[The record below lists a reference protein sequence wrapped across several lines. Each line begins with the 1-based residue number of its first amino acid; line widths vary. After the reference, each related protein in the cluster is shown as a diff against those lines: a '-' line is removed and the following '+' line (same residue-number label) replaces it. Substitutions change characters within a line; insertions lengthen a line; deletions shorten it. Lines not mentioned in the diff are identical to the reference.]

1 MNYIISSI
9 ILLVV
14 VLIIIYLFSIDNNI
28 DRFKNKIKD
37 TCTTIKTE
45 KTNYISETDSMILL
59 QFLKSH
65 YNLYDNI
72 LIPKKIFYI
81 LNKDEYTL
89 KEINIIGYKIND
101 NFSFGE
107 VKHTITIK
115 FIPIKNE
122 LFIGRY
128 TLFGVNGNYYI
139 ETDINDE
146 KSKSNKKLQPII
158 KNTPIETKPSKN
170 ESIKNKIDD
179 NPLITATDILDMIPD
194 IIHLSSDEKDTERIT
209 TVTPAK
215 KITFSSST
223 K

>member
-9 ILLVV
+9 VLLVV

-28 DRFKNKIKD
+28 DRFKNKFKD
-37 TCTTIKTE
+37 TCKTIKTE
-45 KTNYISETDSMILL
+45 KTNYISENDSMILL

-72 LIPKKIFYI
+72 LIPKKIFY
-81 LNKDEYTL
+81 LLDKNEYTI
-89 KEINIIGYKIND
+89 KELNIIGYKIND
-101 NFSFGE
+101 NFLFDE
-107 VKHTITIK
+107 VNHTITMK

-128 TLFGVNGNYYI
+128 TLFGINGNYYI
-139 ETDINDE
+139 ETDINDQ
-146 KSKSNKKLQPII
+146 KSKSNKKLQSII
-158 KNTPIETKPSKN
+158 KNTPIESIKN
-170 ESIKNKIDD
+170 ESIKNKTED

-194 IIHLSSDEKDTERIT
+194 IIHLSSDERDTERIT
-209 TVTPAK
+209 TVTPVK
-215 KITFSSST
+215 KITFASSI

>member
-9 ILLVV
+9 VLLVV

-45 KTNYISETDSMILL
+45 KTNYISENDSMILL

-81 LNKDEYTL
+81 LDKDEYTL

-101 NFSFGE
+101 TFSFDE
-107 VKHTITIK
+107 VKHTITIR
-115 FIPIKNE
+115 FMPIKNE

-139 ETDINDE
+139 ETDINDQQ
-146 KSKSNKKLQPII
+146 SKSNKKLQSII
-158 KNTPIETKPSKN
+158 KNTPIESKQN
-170 ESIKNKIDD
+170 ESIKNKTDD
-179 NPLITATDILDMIPD
+179 IHLITATDILDMIPD
-194 IIHLSSDEKDTERIT
+194 IIHLSTDEKDTERIT
-209 TVTPAK
+209 TVTPIK
-215 KITFSSST
+215 KITFSSSV

>member
-45 KTNYISETDSMILL
+45 KTNYINESDSMILL

-65 YNLYDNI
+65 YNSYDNI

-81 LNKDEYTL
+81 LDKDEYTM
-89 KEINIIGYKIND
+89 KEFKIIGYKINNTNLFD
-101 NFSFGE
+101 E
-107 VKHTITIK
+107 VNHTITVK
-115 FIPIKNE
+115 FTPIKNE

-128 TLFGVNGNYYI
+128 TLFGTNGNYYI
-139 ETDINDE
+139 ETDINDQ
-146 KSKSNKKLQPII
+146 KSKKPLQSILVKKPPPEII
-158 KNTPIETKPSKN
+158 KKKSEN
-170 ESIKNKIDD
+170 E
-179 NPLITATDILDMIPD
+179 PVVTATDILDMIPD
-194 IIHLSSDEKDTERIT
+194 IIHLSSETERIT
-209 TVTPAK
+209 TATPIK
-215 KITFSSST
+215 RTNFSSN
-223 K
+223 